1 MKVKLLYHTPD
12 IELNIAKAAGIC
24 YDSKVTKP
32 TQLVKRLKEDGHFAT
47 FRFGQITFHISG
59 ISRACSMQMLR
70 HKFLDFLQRSQRYC
84 NEKNTKFMIPP
95 SIKDNGDAKLEY
107 NYALDSI
114 QSAYS
119 ILLKLGI
126 PKEDARYILP
136 NACHTE
142 LNVTGSIQAWWDFLY
157 GNAGRLQ
164 PAAQWEIRGVAEEIE
179 RQLHE
184 IAPNIFGGNN
194 ATI

>member
-1 MKVKLLYHTPD
+1 MKVELLYHTPG

-24 YDSKVTKP
+24 YNSSVKNP
-32 TQLVKRLKEDGHFAT
+32 QQLLKRLKADGHFAT
-47 FRFGQITFHISG
+47 FRFATVTFRISE

-84 NEKNTKFMIPP
+84 NEKNTKFMLPP
-95 SIKDNGDAKLEY
+95 SIKDNEDAKLEY

-114 QSAYS
+114 QNAYS

-142 LNVTGSIQAWWDFLY
+142 LNVTGSIQAWWDFLH

-164 PAAQWEIRGVAEEIE
+164 PAAQWEIREVAVEIE
-179 RQLHE
+179 RQLHKL
-184 IAPNIFGGNN
+184 APNIF
-194 ATI
+194 